1 MANYH
6 VQVSLAAQ
14 SGETA
19 DTQVNTFAFI
29 SAGGLDSGSAGAY
42 TDIIKAFYDALRG
55 LGGLKGVAQ
64 NGHVV
69 KYYNAVTTTPNYPLF
84 TNGFNLTVAPGAIDL
99 PLEVSLCVS
108 FANDSETTVSPR
120 RRRGRIYVSGW
131 GEVDNTAGRPISGT
145 YVGLA
150 DAYRDYAE
158 AVNGLAG
165 AAAAIWSRTTGEL
178 YQIERVWCDNEWDT
192 MRSRGGK
199 STARETYMITP

>member
-6 VQVSLAAQ
+6 VQVTLAAQ

-19 DTQVNTFAFI
+19 DAQVNTFAFI
-29 SAGGLDSGSAGAY
+29 STGGLDSPSAAAY
-42 TDIIKAFYDALRG
+42 TAVLLAYYDSLRG
-55 LGGLKGVAQ
+55 LGALKGVAQ

-108 FANDSETTVSPR
+108 FANDSVTTVSPR

-145 YVGLA
+145 YVGMA
-150 DAYRDYAE
+150 DLYRDFVE
-158 AVNGLAG
+158 AANALSGVSQCV
-165 AAAAIWSRTTGEL
+165 WSRTDGTL
-178 YQIERVWCDNEWDT
+178 YPIERVWCDNEWDT

-199 STARETYMITP
+199 STARETYMIT